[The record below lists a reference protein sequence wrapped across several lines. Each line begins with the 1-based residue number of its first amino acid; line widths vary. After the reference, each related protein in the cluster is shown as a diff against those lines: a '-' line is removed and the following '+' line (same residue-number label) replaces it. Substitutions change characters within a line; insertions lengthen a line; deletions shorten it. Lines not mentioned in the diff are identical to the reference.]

1 MALSRIGILVSLSL
15 FSSLHSLAQ
24 VSFYNRHYYEIKD
37 TKTYKPYFYAT
48 LKEDSSERVKEFF
61 KMDSTL
67 AMRRVDVLDEKQEAI
82 STKWTYFE
90 AEGWVSRETGK
101 TYLPKDS
108 THHTYFYP
116 NGMVKEIKLIVN
128 NYIISHKYFD
138 ESSQERSVT
147 ITDPEPEG
155 GMFMWYEYLKKNLAF
170 PKKRLKDGTTGT
182 VRIWLEMEENGKIT
196 VVEVMNPEQIHAD
209 FQKEALR
216 VVNGFVA
223 KPWTPRT
230 ENGTP
235 QKSFM
240 ILPIAFKLED
250 GW

>member
-1 MALSRIGILVSLSL
+1 MALSRIGIIVSLSL

-24 VSFYNRHYYEIKD
+24 VSFYSRHYNEIKD
-37 TKTYKPYFYAT
+37 TKTYKPYFFAM
-48 LKEDSSERVKEFF
+48 LKENSSERVKEFF

-90 AEGWVSRETGK
+90 AEGWVSRETDK

-108 THHTYFYP
+108 TVHTYFYP
-116 NGMVKEIKLIVN
+116 NGVVKETKLIIN

-138 ESSQERSVT
+138 EAGEERSVT
-147 ITDPEPEG
+147 TTEAEPEG
-155 GMFMWYEYLKKNLAF
+155 GMYMWYEYLRRNLKY
-170 PKKRLKDGTTGT
+170 PEKRLKDGTAGT
-182 VRIWLEMEENGKIT
+182 IRIWLEMEENGKIT
-196 VVEVMNPEQIHAD
+196 VVEVMNPEQVHAD

-223 KPWTPRT
+223 KPWTPRM
-230 ENGTP
+230 ENGIP
-235 QKSFM
+235 QKSTF
-240 ILPIAFKLED
+240 ILPIMFKLED
-250 GW
+250 G